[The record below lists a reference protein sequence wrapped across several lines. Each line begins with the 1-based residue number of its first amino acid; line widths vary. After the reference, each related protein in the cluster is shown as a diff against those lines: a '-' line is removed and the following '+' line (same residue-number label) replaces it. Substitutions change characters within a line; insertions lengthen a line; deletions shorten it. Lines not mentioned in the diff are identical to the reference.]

1 MNQNNFWSQFFNEK
15 LPEKFI
21 DPNHIDSNK
30 LFFIQKSFTE
40 SSDENRLPTPEP
52 VEFSDDLERIGTRDQ
67 VWRGTA
73 DITCDNY
80 RKTDFTLNRNGKI
93 VLIKFRNASLFKLL
107 NWKENKKIKNNKKRG
122 INKIKK

>member
-1 MNQNNFWSQFFNEK
+1 MKQDEFWSQFFSEK

-21 DPNHIDSNK
+21 NPNHIDSNK

-52 VEFSDDLERIGTRDQ
+52 VEFSDDLERIGTREQ
-67 VWRGTA
+67 VWIGTA
-73 DITCDNY
+73 DITYDNY

-93 VLIKFRNASLFKLL
+93 VLTKYRNASLLRLL
-107 NWKENKKIKNNKKRG
+107 NWKENKKINNNNKRG
-122 INKIKK
+122 IKKN

>member
-1 MNQNNFWSQFFNEK
+1 MNQNDFWTQFFNEK

-21 DPNHIDSNK
+21 DPNHIDSDK

-52 VEFSDDLERIGTRDQ
+52 IEFSDDLERIGTREQ

-73 DITCDNY
+73 DITYDNY

-93 VLIKFRNASLFKLL
+93 VLKKYRNASLLRLL
-107 NWKENKKIKNNKKRG
+107 NWKENKKINNNNKRG
-122 INKIKK
+122 IKKNSK